1 MAIGQYIFYGMFILG
16 IGFIILIKL
25 QLLNYLNPKWCLAKK
40 MSKTVYSKVV
50 DDLSQKN
57 FKKYFGDEL
66 MVYAYNGN
74 FYTTVGVVLGTRAIA
89 KWDIHKEDGKILNL
103 ETTDF
108 FTEEAV
114 MDYFFKEPIRLSQ
127 GKI

>member
-1 MAIGQYIFYGMFILG
+1 
-16 IGFIILIKL
+16 
-25 QLLNYLNPKWCLAKK
+25 

-114 MDYFFKEPIRLSQ
+114 MDYFFKEPIRLS
-127 GKI
+127 